1 MLSTPLQLSG
11 VATYKRLLRYAKDY
25 WQYIVLAVIG
35 MILYA
40 LAEMKVAGII
50 QVLVDEGFIEKDPN
64 VIATLP
70 LVLVMIAVARSVGSF
85 MSEYFINW
93 AGRGVINE
101 LRKDMLGKL
110 LTLPAKAYDQASSGE
125 VISMFSYNSEQVAE
139 TATRAVITIV
149 QDTCL
154 IIALVTY
161 MLMTHAMLSMVLFVS
176 IPTVAIIVYGVSAK
190 FRKLSGRIQYSM
202 GRVTHVVDQ
211 VVDGH
216 QVVKIFGGEQ
226 AEKASFDTANEKNF
240 REHRKLAFARGFSS
254 ALIQFISALTLAG
267 IVYLATSGM
276 IGEISAGV
284 FSAFIVAMTRM
295 YPPLKHIANINAQ
308 LQKGI
313 AAAQSIFDLLDQ
325 PSEKDAGHILLDRA
339 EGRLEYRNVT
349 FAYDPDKG
357 HVLHEISFTVEPGET
372 VAFVGRSGSGKT
384 TLVSLLPRFY
394 ELQQGEILLDGCNV
408 SDYRLRDLRDQI
420 AYVGQHVTLFN
431 DTVANNIAY
440 GKLAGA
446 SREDIVK
453 AAKAAHALEFIQ
465 KLPQGFDTM
474 IGENGVLLSGGQRQ
488 RLAIARALLKNAPI
502 LILDEATSA
511 LDSHSEKLIQDALE
525 KLMLDRT
532 TFVIAHRLS
541 TVEKADKIIVM
552 ENGRIIEMGTH
563 KKLIRH
569 DGQYASLH
577 RLHLNTEDLPDE
589 KIAEP
594 PVRAKTAN
602 VRILSFQPG
611 GINFLQEDRGST
623 IWERIWYGH
632 HFLTHLLAPVSH
644 LFAALVFLRRL
655 AYRWG
660 FLKKYKLDVPVIVIG
675 NLTVGGTGKT
685 PLVIWMVN
693 HLRQLGYRPGI
704 ISRGYKGK
712 SEEWPLLVTAETN
725 PDQCGDEA
733 VLIASK
739 TACPVMVGPDRA
751 VSSERLISDC
761 DCNIIISDDGLQHYA
776 LERDLEIIVADGARG
791 FGNGLML
798 PAGPMREP
806 RSRLKSADFIVTN
819 GAELPEA
826 YSMYVRGDVL
836 VELSNPQNRRSLND
850 FAGQYVHAVAAI
862 GNPQRFF
869 NLLRGK
875 GILIR
880 EHAFSDHHNFS
891 YRELLFKEK
900 LPILMTEKDAVKCRR
915 FAKKFAP
922 GQFWYL
928 PVNAELPDVFIQSID
943 QRIESICYGQKA
955 A

>member
-1 MLSTPLQLSG
+1 MSSDVLTLSG
-11 VATYKRLLRYAKDY
+11 ASIYKRLLGYTRGYRRY
-25 WQYIVLAVIG
+25 ITLAVIG
-35 MILYA
+35 MIIYA
-40 LAEMKVAGII
+40 VAEMKVAGII
-50 QVLVDEGFIEKDPN
+50 QVLVDQGFIEKDAT
-64 VIATLP
+64 VIASLP
-70 LVLVMIAVARSVGSF
+70 LLLVSIAFARSVGSF
-85 MSEYFINW
+85 LSEYFINW
-93 AGRGVINE
+93 AGRGVINQ
-101 LRKDMLGKL
+101 LRNDMLGKL
-110 LTLPAKAYDQASSGE
+110 LTMPAKAYDQASSGE
-125 VISMFSYNSEQVAE
+125 MVSMFAYNAEQVAE
-139 TATRAVITIV
+139 SATRSVITIV

-154 IIALVTY
+154 VIALVTY
-161 MLMTHAMLSMVLFVS
+161 MLMTNAMLSTVLFVS
-176 IPTVAIIVYGVSAK
+176 IPAVAIIVYAVSSK
-190 FRKLSGRIQYSM
+190 FRKLSGRIQRSM

-226 AEKASFDTANEKNF
+226 TERASFGFANEKNF
-240 REHRKLAFARGFSS
+240 REHRKLAFARSMSS
-254 ALIQFISALTLAG
+254 SLIQFIAALTLAG
-267 IVYLATSGM
+267 IIYLATSGI

-325 PSEKDAGHILLDRA
+325 PSEKDTGHMALVRT

-357 HVLHEISFTVEPGET
+357 NVLHEISFAVEPGET

-394 ELQQGEILLDGCNV
+394 ELRQGEVLLDGQNIG
-408 SDYRLRDLRDQI
+408 DYRLTDLRDQI

-440 GKLAGA
+440 GKLANA
-446 SREDIVK
+446 SREDIVN

-465 KLPQGFDTM
+465 KLPNGLDTM

-525 KLMLDRT
+525 RLMLNRT
-532 TFVIAHRLS
+532 TLVIAHRLS

-552 ENGRIIEMGTH
+552 ENGRIIEIGSH
-563 KKLIRH
+563 KKLLKQG
-569 DGQYASLH
+569 GQYTSLH
-577 RLHLNTEDLPDE
+577 QLHLNTEDLPDE
-589 KIAEP
+589 NMPGSTKVET
-594 PVRAKTAN
+594 AK
-602 VRILSFQPG
+602 VLPFQQS

-623 IWERIWYGH
+623 LWERVWYGH
-632 HFLTHLLAPVSH
+632 HFLTHLMAPLSH
-644 LFAALVFLRRL
+644 LFAMLVFVRRL
-655 AYRWG
+655 VYRYG
-660 FLKKYKLDVPVIVIG
+660 FIKTHKLNVPVVVIG

-685 PLVIWMVN
+685 PLVIWMAN
-693 HLRQLGYRPGI
+693 HLKQLGYRPGI

-712 SEEWPLLVTAETN
+712 SDQWPLLVTAETD

-739 TACPVMVGPDRA
+739 TTCPMMVGPDRA
-751 VSSERLISDC
+751 ASAGLLISNC
-761 DCNIIISDDGLQHYA
+761 GCNIVISDDGLQHYA
-776 LERDLEIIVADGARG
+776 LERDLEIIVTDGARG

-819 GAELPEA
+819 GAELPGA
-826 YSMYVRGDVL
+826 YSMNVKGDTL
-836 VELSNPQNRRSLND
+836 VELPNPQSRRPLND
-850 FAGQYVHAVAAI
+850 LAGQHVHAVAAI

-875 GILIR
+875 GILIH

-891 YRELLFKEK
+891 YKELLFKEK
-900 LPILMTEKDAVKCRR
+900 LPILMTEKDAVKCKR

-928 PVNAELPDVFIQSID
+928 PVSAEMPERFVQSID
-943 QRIESICYGQKA
+943 QRIESIRYGQKA